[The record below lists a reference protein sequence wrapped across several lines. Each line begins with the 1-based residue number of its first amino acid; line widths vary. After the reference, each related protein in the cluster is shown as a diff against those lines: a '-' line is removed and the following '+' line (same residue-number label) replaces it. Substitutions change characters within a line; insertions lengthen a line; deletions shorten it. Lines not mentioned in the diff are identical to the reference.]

1 MTTASSWIV
10 LDLVPLATATL
21 ASLACALPGSFLVLR
36 KQSLLG
42 DSIAH
47 AVLPGLVAGLL
58 LSGGLSPPA
67 MFAGAAIAAIAAVG
81 AIELLRRVGDM
92 DPQAAMGTVFSV
104 FFAGG
109 VILLEL
115 AAARR
120 VPLDPDCVLHGT
132 LESLFWIPPEA
143 GASPLEILAS
153 LPLPLLTLLA
163 TAGAIGL
170 LLAAFFKVVALA
182 AFDTEF
188 ARTAGWRPGLVN
200 LLLSAAVAA
209 AVVAS
214 FEAVGA
220 ILVVAMLVVP
230 ASVARMFT
238 DRLRPQVLLSAAV
251 AAAAAVLGYLG
262 GAVLPEALGGDSL
275 SAAGSIAVVL
285 GGMLAG
291 AIVVAPRHG
300 LVSRWWRRRTLAAEI
315 AAEDLLGWLYRV
327 DELLRRA
334 RRDRPLPPAISRGV
348 RGRALARGRRLG
360 WWQGDGN
367 ALTLTESGRDA
378 GRRIIRSHRLWERY
392 LVEDLGLRPDHV
404 HDTAMVL
411 EHLRG
416 IEGESTLASGDSRTD
431 PQGRPIPGE

>member
-1 MTTASSWIV
+1 MSAAPSWVV
-10 LDLVPLATATL
+10 LDLVPLATAVL
-21 ASLACALPGSFLVLR
+21 ASLACALPGNFLVLR

-58 LSGGLSPPA
+58 LSGGLSAPA
-67 MFAGAAIAAIAAVG
+67 MFAGAAIAAIAAVA
-81 AIELLRRVGDM
+81 AIEILRRVGEM

-120 VPLDPDCVLHGT
+120 VDLDPDCVLHGT

-143 GASPLEILAS
+143 GASPWAILAS
-153 LPLPLLTLLA
+153 LPRPLLTLLA
-163 TAGAIGL
+163 TTAAIGG
-170 LLAAFFKVVALA
+170 LLAAFFKIVALA
-182 AFDTEF
+182 AFDPAF

-230 ASVARMFT
+230 ASIARMFT
-238 DRLRPQVLLSAAV
+238 DRLHASVLLSGAAAV
-251 AAAAAVLGYLG
+251 AAAVLGYLG
-262 GAVLPEALGGDSL
+262 GAVLPERLGGDSL

-285 GGMLAG
+285 GLMLAA
-291 AIVVAPRHG
+291 AIAAAPRHG
-300 LVSRWWRRRTLAAEI
+300 VVSRWWRRRRLAVEI

-334 RRDRPLPPAISRGV
+334 RRDRPAPPMLARGV
-348 RGRALARGRRLG
+348 RDRAIERGRRRG
-360 WWQGDGN
+360 WWQGGGDR
-367 ALTLTESGRDA
+367 LVLTEAGRQE

-416 IEGESTLASGDSRTD
+416 IEGEAALGRGGSRTD